1 MNKITKFL
9 IFLIVV
15 VVLIV
20 VATAVFIGAGY
31 LLSLILPLTLFQSS
45 IVCIGATF
53 VAAFIISAITII
65 LYYVLPFEVT
75 NYTNDKESDKDDN
88 DYENI
93 EEESDNFS
101 KRRFTVVDTKKV
113 GRNEPCPC
121 GSGKKYKYCCEKRS
135 RE

>member
-31 LLSLILPLTLFQSS
+31 LLSLVLPLTLFQSS
-45 IVCIGATF
+45 ILCIGATF
-53 VAAFIISAITII
+53 VVAFIISAITLI
-65 LYYVLPFEVT
+65 LYYVLPFEAT

-101 KRRFTVVDTKKV
+101 KRRFSVVDTKKV
-113 GRNEPCPC
+113 RRNEPCPC

>member
-45 IVCIGATF
+45 ILCIGAAF
-53 VAAFIISAITII
+53 AAAFIISAITII
-65 LYYVLPFEVT
+65 LYYVLPFDVT

-113 GRNEPCPC
+113 SRNEPCPC
-121 GSGKKYKYCCEKRS
+121 GSGKKYRYCCEKKK
-135 RE
+135 

>member
-20 VATAVFIGAGY
+20 AATAVFIGAGY

-45 IVCIGATF
+45 ILCIGATF
-53 VAAFIISAITII
+53 VVAFIISAITII
-65 LYYVLPFEVT
+65 LYYVLPFDAT
-75 NYTNDKESDKDDN
+75 NYTNDKENDKDDN

-121 GSGKKYKYCCEKRS
+121 GSGKKYKYCCEKKK
-135 RE
+135 